1 MIWLLISAALLVA
14 ILLICAYTYKI
25 CFYSPKDRLED
36 PYSEMEI
43 DQYEDALDDIH
54 RCTSL
59 MERTPFKW
67 VNIRSWD
74 GTPLRGR
81 YYHTADGAPVM
92 LMFHGYRSMALRD
105 CAGGFLL
112 GKKLGF
118 NILAVDQR
126 AHGGSGGRTITFGV
140 KERRDCQSWAEFVTN
155 WHGMDTPVIL
165 AGLSMGAATVL
176 MASDLPLPSNVVCI
190 TADCPYSSVGGILRK
205 VSKDEG
211 YPAKL
216 IYPFLWLGARIFGN
230 FNPSASS
237 AVASVANTKVPI
249 LLIHGEQDDFV
260 PCDMSREIFR
270 ANPDAVTLQT
280 FPNAGHGLSYMS
292 DPVRYEQIT
301 VDFFRN
307 IPKLKEYMERDKN
320 DH

>member
-1 MIWLLISAALLVA
+1 MVWLYIAAAVLITVLLA
-14 ILLICAYTYKI
+14 SLYTYKR

-36 PYSEMEI
+36 PYSEMDV

-54 RCTSL
+54 RCTGL
-59 MERTPFKW
+59 MEKTPFKW

-81 YYHTADGAPVM
+81 YYHTSDGAPVM

-126 AHGGSGGRTITFGV
+126 AHGGSGGNTITFGV
-140 KERRDCQSWAEFVTN
+140 KERRDCQSWAEFISN
-155 WHGMDTPVIL
+155 WHGIDTPVIL

-190 TADCPYSSVGGILRK
+190 TADCPYASPKDILQK
-205 VSKDEG
+205 VSADEG
-211 YPAKL
+211 YPARL
-216 IYPFLWLGARIFGN
+216 IYPFIWLGARIYGH
-230 FNPSASS
+230 FNPCESS
-237 AVASVANTKVPI
+237 AVSAVANTKVPI
-249 LLIHGEQDDFV
+249 LLIHGEKDDFV
-260 PCDMSREIFR
+260 PCDMSRSIHA
-270 ANPDAVTLQT
+270 ANRDRIRLHT
-280 FPNAGHGLSYMS
+280 FPEAGHGLSYMS
-292 DPVRYEQIT
+292 DPVRYEEIT
-301 VDFFRN
+301 VEFFRS
-307 IPKLKEYMERDKN
+307 IPQLKDFLEKENEDR
-320 DH
+320 